1 VKPIFLTRIDRAKN
15 IARFWRSVVTPTI
28 FGGWALLREWG
39 RIGSPGTTKSSSF
52 ETETEARRA
61 EQRGIRRRELHGY
74 QPTQDVVARWSEIM
88 AAGGSIQAP
97 PPRPKSKSKSRRS
110 SEMRGQGVLDF
121 TNT

>member
-1 VKPIFLTRIDRAKN
+1 MNFFTRIDRTKN

-39 RIGSPGTTKSSSF
+39 RIGSPGTAKSSTF

-88 AAGGSIQAP
+88 AAGGSIRAP
-97 PPRPKSKSKSRRS
+97 PPRPKSKSKARRY
-110 SEMRGQGVLDF
+110 SETAGQGVLDF